1 MMNYS
6 EALKYIEISHKFG
19 MKLGLETTEK
29 LMELLGNP
37 QKKLNIIH
45 VAGTNGK
52 GSTCSYIAKILE
64 ESGYKVGL
72 FTSPYLEVFN
82 ERIRINGKNIPNE
95 KIGEIVGLIK
105 KKIDQMVSEG
115 FPYPTEFEIVTAMA
129 FVYYEMEKTDYVVL
143 EVGLGGRYDS
153 TNIVKN
159 PLVSVIG
166 SISLDHT
173 RVLGNS
179 LDKIAY
185 EKGGIIKENSVAV
198 VYSQCDEV
206 MDVIKDICREKNAK
220 FIESE
225 FNGIE
230 FIKSEIGSQIFSFK
244 IGSKEYK
251 EMETALIGHHQIRN
265 CINAI
270 NTVEYLRNSGKV
282 EGITDKSIREGIKK
296 TVWPGRIEKIQDL
309 PMTIIDGA
317 HNEDGAKS
325 LAEVIKNNL
334 DGKKINLLIGMLE
347 DKDVDTVLDILI
359 PLCNKVVTT
368 LPESPRSM
376 TAENLADKIKKY
388 DKYTESETDI
398 EKALKRIED
407 ISSDDD
413 IIVCAGSL
421 YMIGTVRAIFRKRGI
436 IK

>member
-1 MMNYS
+1 MNYS
-6 EALKYIEISHKFG
+6 EALKYIETSHKFG

-29 LMELLGNP
+29 LMQLLGDP

-52 GSTCSYIAKILE
+52 GSTCSYIAKVLE

-82 ERIRINGKNIPNE
+82 ERIRINGENIPNE
-95 KIGEIVGLIK
+95 KIGEIVGIIK
-105 KKIDQMVSEG
+105 EKIDQMVSEG

-173 RVLGNS
+173 RVLGDS
-179 LDKIAY
+179 IDKIAY
-185 EKGGIIKENSVAV
+185 EKGGIIKENSAAV
-198 VYSQCDEV
+198 VYSQSDEV
-206 MDVIKDICREKNAK
+206 MNVIKDICRDKNAE
-220 FIESE
+220 FMESE
-225 FNGIE
+225 FDSIE

-244 IGSKEYK
+244 INNKEYK

-265 CINAI
+265 CINAVNAI
-270 NTVEYLRNSGKV
+270 EYLRNSGKV
-282 EGITDKSIREGIKK
+282 KGITDESIRRGIKN
-296 TVWPGRIEKIQDL
+296 TVWPGRVEKISDSPL
-309 PMTIIDGA
+309 TIIDGA

-325 LAEVIKNNL
+325 LAEVIKDNL
-334 DGKKINLLIGMLE
+334 KGKKINLLIGMLE
-347 DKDVDTVLDILI
+347 DKDIDTVLDILI
-359 PLCNKVVTT
+359 PLCDKVITT
-368 LPESPRSM
+368 VPDSPRSM
-376 TAENLADKIKKY
+376 SAEDLADKVKKY
-388 DKYTESETDI
+388 NKYVETDADI
-398 EKALKRIED
+398 EKALDRIEN
-407 ISSDDD
+407 ISKNDEV
-413 IIVCAGSL
+413 IICAGSL
-421 YMIGTVRAIFRKRGI
+421 YMIGTVRGLFRKRGI